1 MKRVLSFVLACMVLM
16 SASVFAAEPVT
27 YTPAE
32 DGTYS
37 IGYTEGTAEKYY
49 SLVVVEGKYAADA
62 TPVISE
68 ESVLYIDQA
77 TADANGDVTFNGW
90 VPKNEEAATVYL
102 GGTGAD
108 KPVLLGYLSAANRII
123 SGTVLEIPE
132 TAKEATVTL
141 TSGGDTYTVTTANG
155 AYSVNVPDGKYTVKV
170 EIDNYL
176 SYEESD
182 FTVDGTDVSKNV
194 SLLGGDVNDDGAIN
208 GADITKLVNGGSY
221 GADCDIDGDGVVD
234 FDDLMV
240 VLNNYGKTVAAEEAK
255 TAPEVVYELTEVS
268 SGTYKVVATLTD
280 TEDDF
285 RGWKNIITYDSSI
298 ITPVA
303 DSFVAYSGATVV
315 TETVTENGDE
325 SKIVFESYVTP
336 GSKDATNVTVF
347 EMQFT
352 LADGKTTDDFI
363 SETFKVDYVAYA
375 NGEYNYYGT
384 TDANITVANNV
395 VPNATVITVPVI
407 EGDIVYLQNG
417 TVAVAETTGDY
428 QVLNKLGYVAV
439 NTDNVSQKTYYI
451 NGITATEVHTNGT
464 VAQNAVSLRANGSG
478 DVDENNKLRNGV
490 RFKMGHNPSTRAA
503 EDHEVTEVGF
513 LMTALTSKVTSVIGK
528 DPVLTID
535 MIDTGRVKKGIAYST
550 VTKENKAFD
559 TDDDTFW
566 IISGVFY
573 GIPTDVTEMITAEDV
588 RNNVHTEV
596 VCRPYYIVNGKAVY
610 GEQKTATLYDVA
622 YTVKNTEALWN
633 DCADKAYVEDILAK
647 GELDNE
653 VIINI
658 SHLYP
663 QN

>member
-490 RFKMGHNPSTRAA
+490 RFKMGHNPATRAA